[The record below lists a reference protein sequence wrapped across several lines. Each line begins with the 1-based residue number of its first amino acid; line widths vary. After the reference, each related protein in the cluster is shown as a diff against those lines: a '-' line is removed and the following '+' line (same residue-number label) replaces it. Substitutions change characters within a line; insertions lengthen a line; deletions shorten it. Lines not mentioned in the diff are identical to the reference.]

1 MYLYQYTGTFT
12 RLARHLFSKKWLA
25 LGVSCNLDITTSWQA
40 VGISNIHWC
49 VEAVSC
55 IYTRWGPRHQHGIV
69 PISANSTLI
78 LLQKWKYNPSK
89 GFSCQTNSF
98 PKMESLEV
106 ARQKRSTASLA
117 GSCWLWSIV
126 GTICCAQ
133 LPFNWGI
140 QYRPGMK
147 HQHVDSL
154 SKLPCPGTCSQ
165 CLQFK
170 NLVDEEAM
178 EDYLPTKLFGLYQI
192 EGW

>member
-1 MYLYQYTGTFT
+1 M
-12 RLARHLFSKKWLA
+12 A
-25 LGVSCNLDITTSWQA
+25 LGSNTRSSEFHFCSRDSAISRSCSQFLLDLTDALLPPPSIRY
-40 VGISNIHWC
+40 
-49 VEAVSC
+49 EP
-55 IYTRWGPRHQHGIV
+55 PRHQHGIV
-69 PISANSTLI
+69 PKSANSTLI

-133 LPFNWGI
+133 LPFIWGI

-147 HQHVDSL
+147 HQNVDSL
-154 SKLPCPGTCSQ
+154 SRMPCPVTCS
-165 CLQFK
+165 LYLK
-170 NLVDEEAM
+170 GDV
-178 EDYLPTKLFGLYQI
+178 EDDLPTKPS
-192 EGW
+192 